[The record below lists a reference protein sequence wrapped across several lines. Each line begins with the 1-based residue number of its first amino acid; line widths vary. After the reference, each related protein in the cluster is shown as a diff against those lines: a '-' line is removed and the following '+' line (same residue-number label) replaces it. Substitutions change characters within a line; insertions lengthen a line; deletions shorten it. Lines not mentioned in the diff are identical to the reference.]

1 MAYVCQWIPWTKAN
15 PIHLPNMSN
24 PVQDKAFKSL
34 QQIFKFRA
42 CSREIDWPLNV
53 NKSAK
58 KSSRAPRRLIRIS
71 TAETKWNGS
80 WSCEYVFSLKELK
93 LDDLVEDDQKH
104 SKVHICLCI
113 HRHASFG
120 LSVEGK
126 VITTFTRRCS
136 NCFVP
141 YCKEINTNF
150 NVWVLPSSREN
161 DENGELRLP
170 EIGGDDPS
178 VIYVKPGYEANLDSL
193 IQDTIRLTL
202 SVKDT
207 CSETCEKAEPT
218 LQYIGGSKPV
228 KSIDGRWSRL
238 LELRNRSL

>member
-1 MAYVCQWIPWTKAN
+1 MATAGQWISWTKAIAY
-15 PIHLPNMSN
+15 PIHIPSFSN
-24 PVQDKAFKSL
+24 SVALRSL
-34 QQIFKFRA
+34 HHIFKIRA
-42 CSREIDWPLNV
+42 CSGEIDWPQNV
-53 NKSAK
+53 SKITK
-58 KSSRAPRRLIRIS
+58 KPSRSPRRLIRIS
-71 TAETKWNGS
+71 TAESKWNGS
-80 WSCEYVFSLKELK
+80 WTCEYVFSLKELK

-104 SKVHICLCI
+104 SKVHISLCI

-126 VITTFTRRCS
+126 VITTFARRCS
-136 NCFVP
+136 NCYVP
-141 YCKEINTNF
+141 YCKEIDTNF
-150 NVWVLPSSREN
+150 NVWVLPSTREKR
-161 DENGELRLP
+161 DNGELPLP

-207 CSETCEKAEPT
+207 CSETCDKATPT
-218 LQYIGGSKPV
+218 LQYIGGSKPG
-228 KSIDGRWSRL
+228 KSVDGRWSRL